1 MSNYYYAPATVEES
15 GSISPVGEIPPQTR
29 SLNYD
34 SSLNRFVLITFSES
48 VPTEWSQ
55 VDSALIEL
63 DYPGL
68 LGGA

>member
-1 MSNYYYAPATVEES
+1 MSNYYYAPAAVDEN
-15 GSISPVGEIPPQTR
+15 GSISPIGEIPPQTR
-29 SLNYD
+29 SLKYD
-34 SSLNRFVLITFSES
+34 DSLSRFVLITFSES
-48 VPTEWSQ
+48 IPAEWSQ

>member
-1 MSNYYYAPATVEES
+1 MSNYYYAPAVTDES
-15 GSISPVGEIPPQTR
+15 GSISPIGEIPPQTR
-29 SLNYD
+29 ALKYD
-34 SSLNRFVLITFSES
+34 SSLNRFILIAFPES
-48 VPTEWSQ
+48 VPAEWSQ